1 MEAFKKRRE
10 EISRIRG
17 ERELE
22 TTREVEERLR
32 TFEEKQRRSKALN
45 DELLKLRA
53 EEAHR
58 KNQSV
63 CERINRFQLEKEEK
77 EQAEIQRLENSLN
90 KEDERLRELS
100 RIANK
105 MWKQKIKN
113 ASNHTRLTSFNKQQ
127 EEKLISYDCLVQL
140 ISLKNRELIERMK
153 RSEELIENYKSE
165 QNHEIRL
172 RQELRRLREE
182 DMRKIKE
189 REKRLEVIREHWLV

>member
-1 MEAFKKRRE
+1 
-10 EISRIRG
+10 
-17 ERELE
+17 
-22 TTREVEERLR
+22 
-32 TFEEKQRRSKALN
+32 
-45 DELLKLRA
+45 
-53 EEAHR
+53 
-58 KNQSV
+58 
-63 CERINRFQLEKEEK
+63 
-77 EQAEIQRLENSLN
+77 
-90 KEDERLRELS
+90 
-100 RIANK
+100 

-165 QNHEIRL
+165 QNHEIML

-189 REKRLEVIREHWLV
+189 REKRLEVIRYHWLL